1 MTLAHRVAFWLV
13 LLVCA
18 LLIIASRPEP
28 QPWPNGDGDL
38 VEVRDD

>member
-1 MTLAHRVAFWLV
+1 MTTTHRVLFWLV

-18 LLIIASRPEP
+18 LIAAARPDVP

-38 VEVRDD
+38 VEVRP